1 MAGIVIIGNKNNEI
15 RQTEG
20 TEASWMLRAIKY
32 QTHYAA
38 NTARMENTSDL
49 KWLIAQTL
57 NTVNAGRQAGGTA
70 GSWAAR
76 QSAYGM
82 TLRPEHTWNV
92 KSATLKESHPG
103 SDYSNMRFMQ
113 DNIPANNLILKNKN
127 NEFIEFVNAKIDVI
141 KQNTII
147 ETALVNR
154 RGKIKEY
161 ITALDYEIKITGDI
175 MVSENYYPTYEI
187 GEINDFLSEPDE
199 FDIVNTYLEAFEIT
213 KVVFKN
219 GNFNQQKQ
227 KHFNV
232 LPFDFTFVSDEDT
245 DNAYG
250 LIIEN

>member
-1 MAGIVIIGNKNNEI
+1 MAGLVIIDNSRNVEKQIGE
-15 RQTEG
+15 TS
-20 TEASWMLRAIKY
+20 ASWLLRMSAHITANAINKAVRTAIELSKPEKKY
-32 QTHYAA
+32 QIMGSFAPDSEYH
-38 NTARMENTSDL
+38 RL
-49 KWLIAQTL
+49 QTKD
-57 NTVNAGRQAGGTA
+57 
-70 GSWAAR
+70 
-76 QSAYGM
+76 
-82 TLRPEHTWNV
+82 PEI
-92 KSATLKESHPG
+92 SYQG
-103 SDYSNMRFMQ
+103 MRFLQ
-113 DNIPANNLILKNKN
+113 DKIPVNNLILKSKN